1 MKKRIILLA
10 LLLLLA
16 GCSEAPAADVAVG
29 EDRAQEQEV
38 MDASL
43 VETQARPLTQTEI
56 LSAYNRAVTAY
67 GWFDLSP
74 LPCTQEIKTVD
85 GWLYQKVDYPG
96 IEDLADL
103 RAYLRVVFSQELTDR
118 LLTRGERP
126 VYQDLDGALYA
137 AAGTGREKESDK
149 GSVTVEVRQE
159 SETVYSVEVTVE
171 LLDSTRSTV
180 IGVESY
186 SFPYEFQDGS
196 WVFTDFQLVY

>member
-1 MKKRIILLA
+1 M
-10 LLLLLA
+10 
-16 GCSEAPAADVAVG
+16 
-29 EDRAQEQEV
+29 
-38 MDASL
+38 
-43 VETQARPLTQTEI
+43 
-56 LSAYNRAVTAY
+56 
-67 GWFDLSP
+67 
-74 LPCTQEIKTVD
+74 D
-85 GWLYQKVDYPG
+85 GWTYQKVDYPG

>member
-1 MKKRIILLA
+1 MKKRIVLLA
-10 LLLLLA
+10 AVMSLILTGCGGVSRA
-16 GCSEAPAADVAVG
+16 GEQDGETLDAALVEEAP
-29 EDRAQEQEV
+29 R
-38 MDASL
+38 S
-43 VETQARPLTQTEI
+43 LTQTEV
-56 LSAYNRAVTAY
+56 LSAYDRAVTAY

-74 LPCTQEIKTVD
+74 LPCGQEEEIVD
-85 GWLYQKVDYPG
+85 GWTYQKVDYPG

-171 LLDSTRSTV
+171 LLDITRSTV